1 MKFLCLD
8 CDEPMK
14 LHSTAGPDE
23 GSLTVTVRCPE
34 CGFRVAMRTKPFETQ
49 MVRSLGVK
57 VGGASAPA
65 APFQHITASMAGAR
79 ADAFEGRADAFEG
92 RADASEG
99 RADASEGDVTIA
111 ADATGRGCPFS
122 AMLNEAPDSVAPA
135 VTWSAEAAAR
145 VERIPSFIRPMARKA
160 IERFAEAQGHPV
172 ITEAVMDEARGA
184 LGM

>member
-23 GSLTVTVRCPE
+23 GSLAVTFRCPE
-34 CGFRVAMRTKPFETQ
+34 CGFRVAMLTNPFETQ

-57 VGGASAPA
+57 VGGASGPA
-65 APFQHITASMAGAR
+65 QPFQHITASMASTR
-79 ADAFEGRADAFEG
+79 PDVF
-92 RADASEG
+92 
-99 RADASEGDVTIA
+99 EGDVPAA
-111 ADATGRGCPFS
+111 ADATGRGCPFG
-122 AMLNEAPDSVAPA
+122 AMINDQAGEATAG
-135 VTWSAEAAAR
+135 VTWSTEAEAR
-145 VERIPSFIRPMARKA
+145 VERIPSFIRPMAKKA